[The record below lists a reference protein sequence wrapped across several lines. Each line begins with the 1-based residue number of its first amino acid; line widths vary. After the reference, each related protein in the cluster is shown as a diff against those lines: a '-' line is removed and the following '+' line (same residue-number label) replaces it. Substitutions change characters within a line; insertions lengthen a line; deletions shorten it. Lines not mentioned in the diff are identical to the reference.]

1 MGNRSI
7 ENQVEKKGSANAKS
21 AECRRC
27 GRSVLES
34 GEHYPFCSDRCRMA
48 DLNSWF
54 DGDYKVSREIKDSDI
69 ETVD

>member
-1 MGNRSI
+1 MDDSRTGTRPDATERKAAAAVCRRCNRSI
-7 ENQVEKKGSANAKS
+7 DETN
-21 AECRRC
+21 
-27 GRSVLES
+27 
-34 GEHYPFCSDRCRMA
+34 EHYPFCSERCRLA

>member
-1 MGNRSI
+1 MDESRTRTETSTT
-7 ENQVEKKGSANAKS
+7 ERKTATAT
-21 AECRRC
+21 CRRC
-27 GRSVLES
+27 GRSITES
-34 GEHYPFCSDRCRMA
+34 DEHYPFCSERCRLA

>member
-1 MGNRSI
+1 MGDQSI
-7 ENQVEKKGSANAKS
+7 GKQVEKKLRSSTKNTA
-21 AECRRC
+21 CRRC
-27 GRSVLES
+27 GRSIAET

-54 DGDYKVSREIKDSDI
+54 DGDYKISREIKDSDI

>member
-1 MGNRSI
+1 MSDRQI
-7 ENQVEKKGSANAKS
+7 EKKNQTEAKTT
-21 AECRRC
+21 ACRRC
-27 GRSVLES
+27 GRLIAES

-54 DGDYKVSREIKDSDI
+54 DGDYKVSRDIKDSDI

>member
-1 MGNRSI
+1 MNDNR
-7 ENQVEKKGSANAKS
+7 
-21 AECRRC
+21 AEQSTNSTKAACRRC
-27 GRSVLES
+27 GRAIHES
-34 GEHYPFCSDRCRMA
+34 DEHYPFCSDRCRMA

>member
-1 MGNRSI
+1 MMSDRQI
-7 ENQVEKKGSANAKS
+7 ETKNKAKAKS
-21 AECRRC
+21 AGCRRC
-27 GRSVLES
+27 GRSITES
-34 GEHYPFCSDRCRMA
+34 AEHYPFCSDRCRMA

>member
-1 MGNRSI
+1 MGDNRADQSTRR
-7 ENQVEKKGSANAKS
+7 VKV
-21 AECRRC
+21 ECRRC
-27 GRSVLES
+27 GREIEES

>member
-1 MGNRSI
+1 MSDK
-7 ENQVEKKGSANAKS
+7 QVEKKCNAQAKS
-21 AECRRC
+21 TECRRC
-27 GRSVLES
+27 GRSITES
-34 GEHYPFCSDRCRMA
+34 GQHYPFCSDRCRMA